1 MNWLDKV
8 ISFVSPRT
16 AYYRECYKRAL
27 ESYDAGSY
35 SRLNANWETAN
46 LSAEDTD
53 KTSRTIVKARARD
66 LERNSDI
73 ANSLLSAYERNVIG
87 AGYTLQATTE
97 NEELNDKIE
106 KIWKIWCKKRNCDVT
121 CTQNFNQMLRMAE
134 IRKKVD
140 GGILFKKCY
149 TDNGIVP
156 FQLQAL
162 EVDELDI
169 YQTIPKNKDCKVI
182 GGIEYNRYNRAVGYW
197 IKQYSIDGLTLH
209 ETKYIDAE
217 DMIYLFS
224 KRRPSQI
231 REMSDMSQTITRI
244 RDTNEYI
251 TAVSV
256 KERIGACLAIF
267 IKKAIPTSGIT
278 TRMKNKNIS
287 YDGKKITPGMIG
299 ELNVGD
305 EIQTVNPSGQATD
318 SSEYLRLQQGLIGAG
333 QGLSYEATARDMS
346 KTNYSSARNAILED
360 ELTYM
365 KDKELIIE
373 GFMDEVYETF
383 LISAVLAGVIEIR
396 DFWKNKEK
404 YLAHTWVAAQKRW
417 IDPYKEMRA
426 NETALKSLQKTFKQT
441 AAENGKDW
449 KEQLRDIK
457 EVLDYGDSIGLDLR
471 EILFSIKINDIEKGG
486 EEDE

>member
-1 MNWLDKV
+1 M
-8 ISFVSPRT
+8 F
-16 AYYRECYKRAL
+16 
-27 ESYDAGSY
+27 
-35 SRLNANWETAN
+35 
-46 LSAEDTD
+46 
-53 KTSRTIVKARARD
+53 
-66 LERNSDI
+66 
-73 ANSLLSAYERNVIG
+73 
-87 AGYTLQATTE
+87 
-97 NEELNDKIE
+97 
-106 KIWKIWCKKRNCDVT
+106 
-121 CTQNFNQMLRMAE
+121 
-134 IRKKVD
+134 
-140 GGILFKKCY
+140 
-149 TDNGIVP
+149 
-156 FQLQAL
+156 
-162 EVDELDI
+162 
-169 YQTIPKNKDCKVI
+169 
-182 GGIEYNRYNRAVGYW
+182 
-197 IKQYSIDGLTLH
+197 
-209 ETKYIDAE
+209 
-217 DMIYLFS
+217 
-224 KRRPSQI
+224 
-231 REMSDMSQTITRI
+231 
-244 RDTNEYI
+244 
-251 TAVSV
+251 
-256 KERIGACLAIF
+256 
-267 IKKAIPTSGIT
+267 
-278 TRMKNKNIS
+278 
-287 YDGKKITPGMIG
+287 DGKKITPGMIG

-404 YLAHTWVAAQKRW
+404 YLSHTWVAAQKRW

-457 EVLDYGDSIGLDLR
+457 EVLDYGDSIGLDLK
-471 EILFSIKINDIEKGG
+471 EILFSIETNEIEKGG